1 MSGMVGEIENIT
13 VDVIYVGV
21 VPVVRTL
28 HASCLEA
35 IRLQPLPLRQQLPET
50 DLLLALVQ
58 NGLWTHPGHQAAV
71 VPAFLAPATSLDR
84 DDTIFGPLANEIRIS
99 RLRMRPAPE
108 CSATVTN
115 NSTVVAKMLLTGLGL
130 FLANKANC

>member
-1 MSGMVGEIENIT
+1 MVGEIENIT

-28 HASCLEA
+28 HSSCLEA
-35 IRLQPLPLRQQLPET
+35 VRLQPLPLRQQLPET

-71 VPAFLAPATSLDR
+71 VPAFLAAATSLDS
-84 DDTIFGPLANEIRIS
+84 DDTIFGPLANENRIS
-99 RLRMRPAPE
+99 RLR
-108 CSATVTN
+108 V
-115 NSTVVAKMLLTGLGL
+115 
-130 FLANKANC
+130 